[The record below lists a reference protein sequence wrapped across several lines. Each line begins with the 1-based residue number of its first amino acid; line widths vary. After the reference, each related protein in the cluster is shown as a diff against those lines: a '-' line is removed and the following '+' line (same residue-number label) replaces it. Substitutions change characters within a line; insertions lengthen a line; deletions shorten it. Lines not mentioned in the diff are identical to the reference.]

1 MEPQRVSTIN
11 DGPKVALES
20 EIGKRH
26 KLNNQTPAAND
37 NDLGRL
43 LDAVPKALGSILCT
57 PEKKQTKHPQKSKPP
72 HTECAYS

>member
-1 MEPQRVSTIN
+1 MELQRVSTIN
-11 DGPKVALES
+11 DGPKMALES

-43 LDAVPKALGSILCT
+43 LGCHAQSLRFNPL
-57 PEKKQTKHPQKSKPP
+57 HP
-72 HTECAYS
+72 